1 MIRRTSWRH
10 YHHDQLAIAAS
21 VADWMAV
28 ELHWSD
34 EQKQAQLAAY
44 HTLCGAPIAS
54 PDMLIRGSSANGHA
68 SPVGRQ
74 AIEAG

>member
-1 MIRRTSWRH
+1 
-10 YHHDQLAIAAS
+10 
-21 VADWMAV
+21 MAV

-44 HTLCGAPIAS
+44 RTLCGAVTQA
-54 PDMLIRGSSANGHA
+54 PDMLIRDSSANGHA
-68 SPVGRQ
+68 SPVRRQ